1 MKRSD
6 RDLDSSVKVLPSS
19 LSINTT
25 ATSRPFLGPSVDS
38 CSASRGHHVE
48 MKLSD
53 LDSSIELLP
62 SSLSIRTTL
71 HPKAHLQITMC
82 LELIT
87 ECAMMTLLCNDIVF
101 VSFR

>member
-1 MKRSD
+1 MVSGLGGDGVEMKRSD

-19 LSINTT
+19 LSI
-25 ATSRPFLGPSVDS
+25 
-38 CSASRGHHVE
+38 
-48 MKLSD
+48 
-53 LDSSIELLP
+53 
-62 SSLSIRTTL
+62 RTTL
-71 HPKAHLQITMC
+71 HPKAHLQITLC